1 MGLLDPVGLYD
12 LLVVI
17 CLFVVLEPRA
27 FASEMIALPLSPS
40 PSKECL

>member
-1 MGLLDPVGLYD
+1 MGLLGPVGLYD
-12 LLVVI
+12 LLVV

-27 FASEMIALPLSPS
+27 LASEMIALPLSPS